1 MNQLKPALPDTCEK
15 RLHFHLE
22 YQNMISSV
30 SATIANLIEFVH
42 VGSFYY

>member
-15 RLHFHLE
+15 RLHFH